1 MRWLAGTLLFAFLLH
16 TAGASA
22 QSSRRGGRTLYAP
35 CNLCHSF
42 TPNRNGWGPSLAG
55 IFSRKSGIVPGFI
68 YSPAMRERSAAGLVW
83 SEANLDAFLK
93 NPADFIPGSFMRFP
107 GYPKAEDRRK
117 VIAYLKCRSTPR

>member
-1 MRWLAGTLLFAFLLH
+1 MRWLAGTLLIAVFLQ
-16 TAGASA
+16 TADAAA

-55 IFSRKSGIVPGFI
+55 ILGRKAGIVPGFF
-68 YSPAMRERSAAGLVW
+68 YSPAMRERSATGLVW

-93 NPADFIPGSFMRFP
+93 NPAGFIPGTFMRFP

-117 VIAYLKCRSTPR
+117 VIAYLKYRSKPR